1 MLKALI
7 FRKMRQFSFFL
18 NVQATFRLCHTRVY
32 SSLTSNS
39 NSWHAVAKAVPKT
52 YASQA
57 QKLARSLEEQF
68 NIGEDGT
75 VITARN
81 GVKSNVRAEDLMSF
95 YVTKKKT
102 KLTAANLTDILEEM
116 KTLRVSPLHAHSKKI
131 YEEARKISSAGIE
144 RINASSST
152 ATAQADKA
160 EEIIEPL
167 KPTIAVAE
175 SLTEVVEEREKPKR
189 LHYEEVSANDLTDLH
204 QGTVSLRLSQAKE
217 LETTPPTRMDI
228 EVDAELTKLEVSK
241 SEHSKPELGETS
253 EKSFEAGSSQAKVDV
268 EKTLLETED
277 KESSDKSSAES
288 EKTIKTESIQSKV
301 DLSTTSTTTT
311 GAATASTTT
320 ATSNNPEFE
329 KVKPAG
335 ESKDPVILDSEPEE
349 PVARTKSKS
358 VDDNSNQSSPSST
371 AVLSDRS
378 QAETRDVP
386 MYLLVGLC
394 IALGIYL
401 FKAREKHEPSAKEMR
416 PLPPQKDVKD
426 YSDDLKTNQTLP
438 ELEMKDDVPELE
450 IVPSDSSPAQSMT
463 NFELESL
470 KVN

>member
-1 MLKALI
+1 MLKTLI

-116 KTLRVSPLHAHSKKI
+116 KTLQVSPLHSHSKKI
-131 YEEARKISSAGIE
+131 YEEARKISSTGIE

-204 QGTVSLRLSQAKE
+204 QGTIQLSQAKE
-217 LETTPPTRMDI
+217 LETTPPTRTNIGVED
-228 EVDAELTKLEVSK
+228 ELTELEVSK

-253 EKSFEAGSSQAKVDV
+253 EKSIETGSSQAKVDV

-301 DLSTTSTTTT
+301 DPSTTSTTTT
-311 GAATASTTT
+311 AASTASTTT

-371 AVLSDRS
+371 AILSDRS
-378 QAETRDVP
+378 EAETRDVP

-426 YSDDLKTNQTLP
+426 NSDDMKTNQTLP
-438 ELEMKDDVPELE
+438 ESEMKDDVPDLEL
-450 IVPSDSSPAQSMT
+450 VPSDSSPAQSMT

>member
-1 MLKALI
+1 MKAPI

-18 NVQATFRLCHTRVY
+18 NVQATFRLCNTRVY

-175 SLTEVVEEREKPKR
+175 SLTEVVEEREKPSTRSKEEERNLWKR
-189 LHYEEVSANDLTDLH
+189 E
-204 QGTVSLRLSQAKE
+204 
-217 LETTPPTRMDI
+217 
-228 EVDAELTKLEVSK
+228 AE
-241 SEHSKPELGETS
+241 G
-253 EKSFEAGSSQAKVDV
+253 
-268 EKTLLETED
+268 D
-277 KESSDKSSAES
+277 K
-288 EKTIKTESIQSKV
+288 
-301 DLSTTSTTTT
+301 LSTRRKEGEGEERLNMTVT
-311 GAATASTTT
+311 GA
-320 ATSNNPEFE
+320 
-329 KVKPAG
+329 
-335 ESKDPVILDSEPEE
+335 EP
-349 PVARTKSKS
+349 
-358 VDDNSNQSSPSST
+358 SSPSRE
-371 AVLSDRS
+371 A
-378 QAETRDVP
+378 
-386 MYLLVGLC
+386 
-394 IALGIYL
+394 
-401 FKAREKHEPSAKEMR
+401 ARG
-416 PLPPQKDVKD
+416 
-426 YSDDLKTNQTLP
+426 DLNHDHP
-438 ELEMKDDVPELE
+438 
-450 IVPSDSSPAQSMT
+450 
-463 NFELESL
+463 F
-470 KVN
+470 